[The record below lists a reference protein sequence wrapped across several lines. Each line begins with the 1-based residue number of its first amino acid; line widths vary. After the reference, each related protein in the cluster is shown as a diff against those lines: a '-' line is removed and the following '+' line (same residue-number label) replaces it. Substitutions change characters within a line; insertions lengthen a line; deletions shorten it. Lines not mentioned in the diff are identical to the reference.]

1 MEIINRFWEKT
12 LHSVMAFWPHL
23 LSSII
28 TLVIGLIIIKVFRKI
43 MMRLIE
49 SKRFDTTLL
58 KFVMDVLIW
67 TFRALLFV
75 SVITKL
81 GVETSVFVAA
91 IGAAGLAIGL
101 SLQGSLSNFAGG
113 LLIILF
119 KPLRVGDYIEAQGES
134 GTVSAIFI
142 FSTKIITPN
151 NQSVYMPNGPL
162 SNGIIRN
169 FSKEMIRRTD
179 ITLSVNHN
187 SEFQQVKTI
196 IFDVIQSD
204 KRILSAPEPI
214 VLIKDLTT
222 EAILISV
229 YAWTANADFGFVV
242 SDFYENIKKAF
253 REHQIKTPALK
264 REIIIEQ
271 KSINNLSEN
280 KTING
285 SGQRTTH

>member
-1 MEIINRFWEKT
+1 MEIINEYWQKT
-12 LHSVMAFWPHL
+12 AHAAIAFWPHL
-23 LSSII
+23 LSAVV
-28 TLVIGLIIIKVFRKI
+28 TLIIGIIIIRVFKKI
-43 MMRLIE
+43 MTQLIDK
-49 SKRFDTTLL
+49 KRFDTTLL

-75 SVITKL
+75 SIITKL

-134 GTVSAIFI
+134 GTVAAIFI
-142 FSTKIITPN
+142 FSTKIITPS

-169 FSKEMIRRTD
+169 FSKEMLRRTD

-187 SEFQQVKTI
+187 SELSQVKSVI
-196 IFDVIQSD
+196 LDVIKSD
-204 KRILSAPEPI
+204 ERILKTPEPLI
-214 VLIKDLTT
+214 LIKDLTA
-222 EAILISV
+222 EAMLISV
-229 YAWTANADFGFVV
+229 FAWTSNADYGFVV
-242 SDFYENIKKAF
+242 SDFFENIKKAF
-253 REHQIKTPALK
+253 KEQQIDIPTPK

-271 KSINNLSEN
+271 KISDTSLE
-280 KTING
+280 K
-285 SGQRTTH
+285 

>member
-1 MEIINRFWEKT
+1 MEVLNEYWQKT
-12 LHSVMAFWPHL
+12 AHAAIAFWPHL
-23 LSSII
+23 LSAVL
-28 TLVIGLIIIKVFRKI
+28 TLVVGIVVIKIFRKI
-43 MMRLIE
+43 MMRLIDQ
-49 SKRFDTTLL
+49 KRFDATLL
-58 KFVMDVLIW
+58 KFIMDVLVW

-101 SLQGSLSNFAGG
+101 SLQGSLANFAGG

-134 GTVSAIFI
+134 GTVAAIFI

-151 NQSVYMPNGPL
+151 NQSVYIPNGAL

-187 SEFQQVKTI
+187 NELHQVKSI
-196 IFDVIQSD
+196 ILDVIKSD
-204 KRILSAPEPI
+204 KRILNSPEP
-214 VLIKDLTT
+214 LILVKDLTS
-222 EAILISV
+222 EAMLLSV
-229 YAWTANADFGFVV
+229 FAWTSNADFGFVV

-253 REHQIKTPALK
+253 REHQISIPALK
-264 REIIIEQ
+264 REVIIQTPDIQ
-271 KSINNLSEN
+271 NN
-280 KTING
+280 
-285 SGQRTTH
+285 

>member
-1 MEIINRFWEKT
+1 MELVNEFWEKT
-12 LHSVMAFWPHL
+12 ANAAIRFWPHL
-23 LSSII
+23 LSAII
-28 TLVIGLIIIKVFRKI
+28 TLVVGILIIKIFRRI
-43 MMRLIE
+43 MMKLID
-49 SKRFDTTLL
+49 KKKIDTTLL

-101 SLQGSLSNFAGG
+101 SLQGSLANFAGG

-134 GTVSAIFI
+134 GTVAAIFI
-142 FSTKIITPN
+142 FSTKLITPN
-151 NQSVYMPNGPL
+151 NQSVYMPNGAL

-179 ITLSVNHN
+179 ITLSINHN
-187 SEFQQVKTI
+187 SELHLAKSI
-196 IFDVIQSD
+196 ILDVLKSD
-204 KRILSAPEPI
+204 KRVLDNPEP
-214 VLIKDLTT
+214 LILVKDLTS
-222 EAILISV
+222 EAMLISV
-229 YAWTANADFGFVV
+229 FAWTANADFGLVI

-253 REHQIKTPALK
+253 KDNKISSPAPK

-271 KSINNLSEN
+271 KA
-280 KTING
+280 NG
-285 SGQRTTH
+285 EL

>member
-1 MEIINRFWEKT
+1 MEIINKFWDKT
-12 LHSVMAFWPHL
+12 SHAIVAYWPQL
-23 LSSII
+23 LSAVI
-28 TLVIGLIIIKVFRKI
+28 TLIIGLIIIKFFRRI
-43 MMRLIE
+43 MTRLIE
-49 SKRFDTTLL
+49 KKRFDATLL

-67 TFRALLFV
+67 IFRVLLFV

-81 GVETSVFVAA
+81 GVETSAFVAA

-169 FSKEMIRRTD
+169 FSKEKIRRTD
-179 ITLSVNHN
+179 ITLSINHN
-187 SEFQQVKTI
+187 SEFHLVKSL
-196 IFDVIQSD
+196 IFDVIKSD
-204 KRILSAPEPI
+204 ERILTTPEPM

-229 YAWTANADFGFVV
+229 FAWTSNTDFGFVI
-242 SDFYENIKKAF
+242 SDFFENIKKTF
-253 REHQIKTPALK
+253 KEHQIEIPTLK

-271 KSINNLSEN
+271 MPIANSSDNKKSD
-280 KTING
+280 
-285 SGQRTTH
+285 

>member
-1 MEIINRFWEKT
+1 MEKINEYWQKT
-12 LHSVMAFWPHL
+12 EAAAMAFWPNL
-23 LSSII
+23 LSAIL
-28 TLVIGLIIIKVFRKI
+28 TLVIGIVIIKIFRAI
-43 MMRLIE
+43 MMRLINR
-49 SKRFDTTLL
+49 KRFDATLL

-101 SLQGSLSNFAGG
+101 SLQGSLANFAGG

-134 GTVSAIFI
+134 GTVAAIFI

-151 NQSVYMPNGPL
+151 NQSVYIPNGAL
-162 SNGIIRN
+162 SNGIVRN
-169 FSKEMIRRTD
+169 FSKEMTRRMD

-187 SEFQQVKTI
+187 SEPHLVKSI
-196 IFDVIQSD
+196 IHNVIKED
-204 KRILSAPEPI
+204 ERILKQPEPL
-214 VLIKDLTT
+214 VLIKDLTS
-222 EAILISV
+222 EAILLSV
-229 YAWTANADFGFVV
+229 LAWTSNADFGFVV
-242 SDFYENIKKAF
+242 SDFYEKIKKAF
-253 REHQIKTPALK
+253 KENNISIPASK

-271 KSINNLSEN
+271 ISNDQSAEKKEA
-280 KTING
+280 
-285 SGQRTTH
+285 

>member
-1 MEIINRFWEKT
+1 MEVLNEYWQKT
-12 LHSVMAFWPHL
+12 AHAAIAFWPHL
-23 LSSII
+23 LSAVL
-28 TLVIGLIIIKVFRKI
+28 TLVIGIVVIKIFRKI
-43 MMRLIE
+43 MMRLIDQ
-49 SKRFDTTLL
+49 KRFDATLL
-58 KFVMDVLIW
+58 KFIMDVLVW

-101 SLQGSLSNFAGG
+101 SLQGSLANFAGG

-134 GTVSAIFI
+134 GTVAAIFI

-151 NQSVYMPNGPL
+151 NQSVYMPNGAL

-187 SEFQQVKTI
+187 NELHQVKSI
-196 IFDVIQSD
+196 ILDVIKSD
-204 KRILSAPEPI
+204 KRILNSPEP
-214 VLIKDLTT
+214 LILVKDLTS
-222 EAILISV
+222 EAMLLSV
-229 YAWTANADFGFVV
+229 FAWTSNADFGFVV

-253 REHQIKTPALK
+253 REHQISIPALK
-264 REIIIEQ
+264 REVIIQTPEIQ
-271 KSINNLSEN
+271 NN
-280 KTING
+280 
-285 SGQRTTH
+285 

>member
-1 MEIINRFWEKT
+1 MEKINEYWKKT
-12 LHSVMAFWPHL
+12 EAASMAFWPNL
-23 LSSII
+23 LSAIL
-28 TLVIGLIIIKVFRKI
+28 TLVIGIIIIKIFRMI
-43 MMRLIE
+43 MMRLI
-49 SKRFDTTLL
+49 SRKRFDDTLL

-101 SLQGSLSNFAGG
+101 SLQGSLANFAGG

-134 GTVSAIFI
+134 GTVAAIFI

-151 NQSVYMPNGPL
+151 NQSVYIPNGAL
-162 SNGIIRN
+162 SNGIVRN
-169 FSKEMIRRTD
+169 FSKEMTRRTD

-187 SEFQQVKTI
+187 SELHQVKTI
-196 IFDVIQSD
+196 IHELIKAD
-204 KRILSAPEPI
+204 KRILDQPEPL
-214 VLIKDLTT
+214 VLIKDLTP
-222 EAILISV
+222 EAILLSV
-229 YAWTANADFGFVV
+229 FAWTANADFGFVV

-253 REHQIKTPALK
+253 KEHHIETPALK
-264 REIIIEQ
+264 RQIVIE
-271 KSINNLSEN
+271 KTDPPKETYDEN
-280 KTING
+280 HTKT
-285 SGQRTTH
+285 

>member
-1 MEIINRFWEKT
+1 MQTDRSFMEKINEYWHKT
-12 LHSVMAFWPHL
+12 EAALMAFWPNL
-23 LSSII
+23 LSAIL
-28 TLVIGLIIIKVFRKI
+28 TLVLGTIIIKVFRAI
-43 MMRLIE
+43 MMRLINR
-49 SKRFDTTLL
+49 KRFDATLL

-101 SLQGSLSNFAGG
+101 SLQGSLANFAGG

-134 GTVSAIFI
+134 GTVVAIFI

-151 NQSVYMPNGPL
+151 NQSVYIPNGAL
-162 SNGIIRN
+162 SNGIVRN
-169 FSKEMIRRTD
+169 FSKEMTRRTD

-187 SEFQQVKTI
+187 SELHQVKSI
-196 IFDVIQSD
+196 IHNVLKAD
-204 KRILSAPEPI
+204 KRILEQPEPLI
-214 VLIKDLTT
+214 LIKDLTS
-222 EAILISV
+222 EAMLLSV
-229 YAWTANADFGFVV
+229 FAWTANADFGFVV

-253 REHQIKTPALK
+253 KENNIGIPALK
-264 REIIIEQ
+264 REIVIE
-271 KSINNLSEN
+271 
-280 KTING
+280 KTDP
-285 SGQRTTH
+285 HHL

>member
-1 MEIINRFWEKT
+1 MKKINEYWWKT
-12 LHSVMAFWPHL
+12 QDAAMAFWPHL
-23 LSSII
+23 VSAVLTLII
-28 TLVIGLIIIKVFRKI
+28 GVIIIKIFRTI
-43 MMRLIE
+43 MMRLINK
-49 SKRFDTTLL
+49 KRFDATLL

-101 SLQGSLSNFAGG
+101 SLQGSLANFAGG

-142 FSTKIITPN
+142 FSTKIITPS
-151 NQSVYMPNGPL
+151 NQSVYIPNGAL

-169 FSKEMIRRTD
+169 FSKEMLRRTD

-187 SEFQQVKTI
+187 SELHQVKSLI
-196 IFDVIQSD
+196 IDVIKKD
-204 KRILSAPEPI
+204 KRILDHPEPL
-214 VLIKDLTT
+214 VLIKDLTS
-222 EAILISV
+222 EAMLLSV
-229 YAWTANADFGFVV
+229 FAWTTNADFGFVV
-242 SDFYENIKKAF
+242 SDFYENIKKTFRDNQINIPAF
-253 REHQIKTPALK
+253 R
-264 REIIIEQ
+264 REIIMEQ
-271 KSINNLSEN
+271 KSNEKS
-280 KTING
+280 
-285 SGQRTTH
+285 S

>member
-1 MEIINRFWEKT
+1 MEIINEYWQKIVQST
-12 LHSVMAFWPHL
+12 TAFLPHL
-23 LSSII
+23 VSAII
-28 TLVIGLIIIKVFRKI
+28 TLIVGIVIIQIFRKI
-43 MMRLIE
+43 MMRIIDK
-49 SKRFDTTLL
+49 KRFDDTLL

-67 TFRALLFV
+67 SFRALLFV

-81 GVETSVFVAA
+81 GVETSAFVAV

-134 GTVSAIFI
+134 GTVAAIFI
-142 FSTKIITPN
+142 FSTKIITPS
-151 NQSVYMPNGPL
+151 NQSVYIPNGAL

-187 SEFQQVKTI
+187 SDLQQVKSI
-196 IFDVIQSD
+196 ILDVIKSD
-204 KRILSAPEPI
+204 KRILEDPQP
-214 VLIKDLTT
+214 LILVKDFTADAML
-222 EAILISV
+222 LSMF
-229 YAWTANADFGFVV
+229 AWTSNADYGFAV

-253 REHQIKTPALK
+253 RENGIEIPASK
-264 REIIIEQ
+264 HEIIISKSANHDIRDDYQ
-271 KSINNLSEN
+271 KNS
-280 KTING
+280 
-285 SGQRTTH
+285 

>member
-1 MEIINRFWEKT
+1 MEIINEYWQKT
-12 LHSVMAFWPHL
+12 AHTVMAFWPHL
-23 LSSII
+23 LSAVI
-28 TLVIGLIIIKVFRKI
+28 TLVIGIIIIRVFKKI
-43 MMRLIE
+43 MIRLIDK
-49 SKRFDTTLL
+49 KRFDDTLL

-75 SVITKL
+75 SIITKL

-134 GTVSAIFI
+134 GTVAAIFI
-142 FSTKIITPN
+142 FSTKIITPS

-169 FSKEMIRRTD
+169 FSKEMLRRTD

-187 SEFQQVKTI
+187 SELSKVKSVI
-196 IFDVIQSD
+196 LDVIKSD
-204 KRILSAPEPI
+204 ERILNTPEPLI
-214 VLIKDLTT
+214 LIKDLTA
-222 EAILISV
+222 EAMLISV
-229 YAWTANADFGFVV
+229 FAWTSNADYGFVV
-242 SDFYENIKKAF
+242 SDFFENIKKAF
-253 REHQIKTPALK
+253 KEQQIDIPTPK

-271 KSINNLSEN
+271 KISDNSLE
-280 KTING
+280 K
-285 SGQRTTH
+285 

>member
-1 MEIINRFWEKT
+1 
-12 LHSVMAFWPHL
+12 MAFWPHL
-23 LSSII
+23 LSAII
-28 TLVIGLIIIKVFRKI
+28 TLVIGLIIIKVFKKI
-43 MMRLIE
+43 MMQLIE
-49 SKRFDTTLL
+49 TRRFDTTLL

-134 GTVSAIFI
+134 GTVAAIFI

-169 FSKEMIRRTD
+169 FSKEMTRRID

-187 SEFQQVKTI
+187 SEFQQVKYL
-196 IFDVIQSD
+196 IFDVIKSD
-204 KRILSAPEPI
+204 KRILSTPEPM

-229 YAWTANADFGFVV
+229 LAWTSNAEFGLVV

-253 REHQIKTPALK
+253 KEHKINIPALK

-271 KSINNLSEN
+271 KPIDNPAEN
-280 KTING
+280 KPDS
-285 SGQRTTH
+285 SG

>member
-1 MEIINRFWEKT
+1 MEIINEYWQKT
-12 LHSVMAFWPHL
+12 SHAAMAFWPHL
-23 LSSII
+23 LSAVV
-28 TLVIGLIIIKVFRKI
+28 TLVIGIIIIRVFKKI
-43 MMRLIE
+43 MTQLIDK
-49 SKRFDTTLL
+49 KRFDTTLL

-75 SVITKL
+75 SIITKL

-134 GTVSAIFI
+134 GTVAAIFI
-142 FSTKIITPN
+142 FSTKIITPS

-169 FSKEMIRRTD
+169 FSKEMLRRTD

-187 SEFQQVKTI
+187 SELSQVKSVI
-196 IFDVIQSD
+196 LDVIKSD
-204 KRILSAPEPI
+204 ERILKTPEPLI
-214 VLIKDLTT
+214 LIKDLTA
-222 EAILISV
+222 EAMLISV
-229 YAWTANADFGFVV
+229 FAWTPNADYGFVV
-242 SDFYENIKKAF
+242 SDFFENIKKAF
-253 REHQIKTPALK
+253 KEQQIDIPTPK

-271 KSINNLSEN
+271 KISDTSLE
-280 KTING
+280 K
-285 SGQRTTH
+285 